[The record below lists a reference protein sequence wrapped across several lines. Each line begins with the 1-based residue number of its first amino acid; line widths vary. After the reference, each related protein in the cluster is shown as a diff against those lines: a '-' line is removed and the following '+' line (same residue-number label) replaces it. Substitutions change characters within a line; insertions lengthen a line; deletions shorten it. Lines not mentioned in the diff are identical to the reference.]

1 MADTGAASGLREEEG
16 MNAKSLIAAVCGM
29 ILKVVVAVAL
39 IMAIYRGA
47 ILAYDY
53 GYRVFEEPAMS
64 TGEGRVVSVTI
75 TEDMSAKEMGRLF
88 LNKGLIRDD
97 RLFIVQYYLSEFRK
111 ELKTGNF
118 ELSTAMTVEE
128 MMEAMTKEPVVTQP
142 ESSDLDELP
151 GSVTDPSGDLA
162 GDGASGDE
170 SQEGTQ

>member
-1 MADTGAASGLREEEG
+1 

-29 ILKVVVAVAL
+29 ILKVVMAVVI

-47 ILAYDY
+47 IMAYDY

-64 TGEGRVVSVTI
+64 AGEGRTVSVTI
-75 TEDMSAKEMGRLF
+75 TEDMSAKEMGELF
-88 LNKGLIRDD
+88 LTKGLIRDS

-128 MMEAMTKEPVVTQP
+128 MMEAMTKEPVVEEPEPSGTEEQP
-142 ESSDLDELP
+142 EDT
-151 GSVTDPSGDLA
+151 GA
-162 GDGASGDE
+162 GASPENGE
-170 SQEGTQ
+170 